1 MKRISEK
8 KLEAFTVGTF
18 AKRQL
23 SKKELEE
30 QKKKED
36 EAAAAH
42 AFKEF
47 VETFQEAPTPSSKV
61 WIKAGTYDAGSRRED
76 KSEKG
81 KLYKPG
87 SKLSEKNATD
97 KAEDYAKL
105 LASDLKKETGPLKKK
120 NQEKK
125 KSNLELFKEELR
137 QIQEEREERHKYK
150 HLAVSHAPTTQQPS
164 SSSTQHSSASR
175 KVGSFDTGDPN
186 TTNVYLGNLNPKI
199 SEQQLM
205 EIFGRYGPLASIKI
219 MWPRS
224 EEEKQRGSNCGF
236 VAYMSRRDAER
247 ALKLL
252 NGRYLMGYEMRLGWG
267 KTVPIMNT
275 PIFVPPALLELT
287 MPPPSSG
294 LPFNAQPP
302 PSEMC
307 NLPKKNYKEFESVE
321 EKENMEKLLHKSVVK
336 VFIPTEKSVLN
347 VIHRMIEFVIREGPM
362 FEALIMSR
370 EMDNPLFSFLFDNE
384 SPAHIYYR
392 WKLFSL
398 LQGDTPSEWR
408 EKEFRMFKG
417 GPIWRPPVA
426 NFYTQG
432 MPDELVVDPDAPVVH
447 KGALSNAQRDR
458 LEDLIRHLTPE
469 RSRIGD
475 AMIFCIEH
483 ADAADEICECIAES
497 LANASTLASKK
508 IGRLYLISDILHNC
522 TVKVAN
528 ASFFRKSVEK
538 QLVDIFESLH
548 SYYLTIE
555 SRLKAEGFK
564 TRVCNVI
571 RTWEEWT
578 IYPKEFLSQLRAI
591 FLGRQFVMQ
600 QPNTPPQVEEARSEE
615 ALDEDIDGAPLSGEE
630 KDDEDLDGVPLDG
643 AALLKG
649 VLKRVLPESAAQQRD
664 TPKHRDVEYSDE
676 IDGVPLDED
685 FDGIPLEQVQK
696 PGSSTK
702 TQAKVGG
709 FIPSKWETVDPQQV
723 EAQAITTSKWDTLD
737 PPDPP
742 KFFSSDDESDGG
754 NSQKYSDEK
763 RQKLRDIELKTMQY
777 QDELESGKRRLE
789 PGWTLQEQVEYYRKR
804 LLKKDAVVDIVDSP
818 LSYMHSK
825 SQRSESPESRHAQH
839 YSSSSRSSPSQ
850 RSSRKRSHSP
860 YSGSDSR
867 RRDYSP
873 EHGRRDYSA
882 ESSRS
887 AKSSKRNRSSS
898 PSESPK
904 RYSER
909 TSRSSRYESPTPSSS
924 SRSRKSQSPS
934 FYGSRTRHD
943 ERDMYAS
950 GNSSPSR
957 YRADK
962 HKHKYRN

>member
-1 MKRISEK
+1 RISEK

-18 AKRQL
+18 SKRQL

-47 VETFQEAPTPSSKV
+47 VETFQEAPTASSKV
-61 WIKAGTYDAGSRRED
+61 WVKAGTYDAGSRRED

-87 SKLSEKNATD
+87 SKLVEKTASEK
-97 KAEDYAKL
+97 AEEYAKL
-105 LASDLKKETGPLKKK
+105 LASDLKKDAPTLKKK

-150 HLAVSHAPTTQQPS
+150 HMAVANPPASQPQPQQQQQQQQAPS
-164 SSSTQHSSASR
+164 SSQQSSAAAR
-175 KVGSFDTGDPN
+175 DAGGSFDTGDPN
-186 TTNVYLGNLNPKI
+186 TTNLYLGNLSPKI

-224 EEEKQRGSNCGF
+224 EEEKQRGRNCGF
-236 VAYMSRRDAER
+236 VAYMSRKDAER
-247 ALKLL
+247 ALRTL
-252 NGRYLMGYEMRLGWG
+252 NGRYIMGYEMRLGWG

-275 PIFVPPALLELT
+275 PIFAPQALLELT
-287 MPPPSSG
+287 LPPPSSG

-302 PSEMC
+302 PSEA
-307 NLPKKNYKEFESVE
+307 NTLPKKNYKDYESIE
-321 EKENMEKLLHKSVVK
+321 EKENMERVLAKSVVK

-347 VIHRMIEFVIREGPM
+347 IIHRMIEFVIREGPM

-370 EMDNPLFSFLFDNE
+370 EMENPLFSFLFDNE

-392 WKLFSL
+392 WKLYSL

-408 EKEFRMFKG
+408 EQQFRMFKG
-417 GPIWRPPVA
+417 GPVWKPPVA

-497 LANASTLASKK
+497 LANSKTVASKK
-508 IGRLYLISDILHNC
+508 IARLYLVSDILHNC
-522 TVKVAN
+522 TVKVSN

-538 QLVDIFESLH
+538 QLLDIFESLH
-548 SYYLTIE
+548 TYYLAIE

-578 IYPKEFLSQLRAI
+578 IYPKEFLTQLRSV
-591 FLGRQFVMQ
+591 FLGRQFASQ
-600 QPNTPPQVEEARSEE
+600 INSPPQAEESRSEE
-615 ALDEDIDGAPLSGEE
+615 ALDEDIDGAPLSGDD

-643 AALLKG
+643 AALLKSA
-649 VLKRVLPESAAQQRD
+649 LKLVLPESASAAQQRG
-664 TPKHRDVEYSDE
+664 TPKQEQYHDE
-676 IDGVPLDED
+676 IDGVPCKRTIMHSWLCIFINELLLVDED
-685 FDGIPLEQVQK
+685 LDGVPMEQATK
-696 PGSSTK
+696 STDK
-702 TQAKVGG
+702 SQAKLPG

-742 KFFSSDDESDGG
+742 KFFSSEEESDDES
-754 NSQKYSDEK
+754 SQKYSDEK
-763 RQKLRDIELKTMQY
+763 RQKLREIEVKVMQY

-789 PGWTLQEQVEYYRKR
+789 SGWTLTEQVEYYRKR
-804 LLKKDAVVDIVDSP
+804 LLKQTSSPSESVDSP

-825 SQRSESPESRHAQH
+825 SRSLQRSESPDSKYPAGAH
-839 YSSSSRSSPSQ
+839 YGGSSRSSPSL
-850 RSSRKRSHSP
+850 RTSRKRSHSP
-860 YSGSDSR
+860 YSG
-867 RRDYSP
+867 
-873 EHGRRDYSA
+873 G

-887 AKSSKRNRSSS
+887 GRSGKRNRSRSQS
-898 PSESPK
+898 DSPK
-904 RYSER
+904 RYPER
-909 TSRSSRYESPTPSSS
+909 TARSSRRSPSPASSSYS
-924 SRSRKSQSPS
+924 SRSNRRASPS
-934 FYGSRTRHD
+934 PPRHRV
-943 ERDMYAS
+943 E
-950 GNSSPSR
+950 
-957 YRADK
+957 K
-962 HKHKYRN
+962 HKHKHRH

>member
-1 MKRISEK
+1 MKRISDK

-18 AKRQL
+18 SKRQL
-23 SKKELEE
+23 SKKEIEE

-47 VETFQEAPTPSSKV
+47 VETFQEAPTASSKV
-61 WIKAGTYDAGSRRED
+61 WVKAGTYDAGSRRED

-87 SKLSEKNATD
+87 SKLIEKSASER
-97 KAEDYAKL
+97 AEDYAKL
-105 LASDLKKETGPLKKK
+105 LASDLKKDPAPLKKK

-150 HLAVSHAPTTQQPS
+150 HMVVPSAPSSSSQQQQQQQTQQQQQQPS
-164 SSSTQHSSASR
+164 SSSSQQANSAR
-175 KVGSFDTGDPN
+175 DGGSFDTGDPN
-186 TTNVYLGNLNPKI
+186 TTNLYLGNLNPKI

-224 EEEKQRGSNCGF
+224 EEEKQRGRNCGF
-236 VAYMSRRDAER
+236 VAYMSRKDAER
-247 ALKLL
+247 ALRTL
-252 NGRYLMGYEMRLGWG
+252 NGRYIMGYEMRLGWG

-275 PIFVPPALLELT
+275 PIFAPQALLELT
-287 MPPPSSG
+287 LPPPPSG
-294 LPFNAQPP
+294 MPFNAQPP
-302 PSEMC
+302 PSEA
-307 NLPKKNYKEFESVE
+307 NTLPKKNYKDYDTIED
-321 EKENMEKLLHKSVVK
+321 KENMERILGKSVVK

-347 VIHRMIEFVIREGPM
+347 IIHRMIEFVIREGPM

-370 EMDNPLFSFLFDNE
+370 EMENPLFSFLFDNE

-392 WKLFSL
+392 WKLYSL

-408 EKEFRMFKG
+408 EQQFRMFKD
-417 GPIWRPPVA
+417 GPVWTPPIA

-469 RSRIGD
+469 RARIGD

-497 LANASTLASKK
+497 LANLKTPASKK
-508 IGRLYLISDILHNC
+508 IARLYLVSDILHNC
-522 TVKVAN
+522 TVKVSN

-538 QLVDIFESLH
+538 QLLDIFESLH
-548 SYYLTIE
+548 TYYLGIE

-578 IYPKEFLSQLRAI
+578 IYPKDFLSQLHAV
-591 FLGRQFVMQ
+591 FLGRTATSPVQAD
-600 QPNTPPQVEEARSEE
+600 ESRSEE

-643 AALLKG
+643 AALLKSA
-649 VLKRVLPESAAQQRD
+649 LKLALPDATAQQRD
-664 TPKHRDVEYSDE
+664 TPKREQYVEE
-676 IDGVPLDED
+676 IDGVPMDDDLDGVPMEH
-685 FDGIPLEQVQK
+685 VQK
-696 PGSSTK
+696 AADSKSHPK
-702 TQAKVGG
+702 MPG
-709 FIPSKWETVDPQQV
+709 FIPSKWETVDPTQI

-742 KFFSSDDESDGG
+742 KFFSSDEESDDD
-754 NSQKYSDEK
+754 NSQKYDDEK
-763 RQKLRDIELKTMQY
+763 RQKLREIELKVMQY

-789 PGWTLQEQVEYYRKR
+789 SGWTLPEQVEYHRKR
-804 LLKKDAVVDIVDSP
+804 LLKRNSPVGSVDSP
-818 LSYMHSK
+818 LSYMNTKSRS
-825 SQRSESPESRHAQH
+825 SQRSESPEGRHVLGGH
-839 YSSSSRSSPSQ
+839 YSSSSRSSPGL
-850 RSSRKRSHSP
+850 RTSRKRSHSP
-860 YSGSDSR
+860 FSGGES
-867 RRDYSP
+867 
-873 EHGRRDYSA
+873 
-882 ESSRS
+882 SSRS
-887 AKSSKRNRSSS
+887 SRSVKRNRSRSQS
-898 PSESPK
+898 DSPK
-904 RYSER
+904 RYSDATR
-909 TSRSSRYESPTPSSS
+909 PGGRLSSRRSPSPVPASGYS
-924 SRSRKSQSPS
+924 SRAARRGSVSPPA
-934 FYGSRTRHD
+934 RHRSD
-943 ERDMYAS
+943 
-950 GNSSPSR
+950 NN
-957 YRADK
+957 K
-962 HKHKYRN
+962 HKHKHRH

>member
-18 AKRQL
+18 SKRQL

-47 VETFQEAPTPSSKV
+47 VETFQETPTASSKV
-61 WIKAGTYDAGSRRED
+61 WVKAGTYDAGSRRED

-87 SKLSEKNATD
+87 SKLDKSASE

-105 LASDLKKETGPLKKK
+105 LASDLKKDPTPLKKK

-150 HLAVSHAPTTQQPS
+150 HMAVASAPVSQQQKPEPQAPS
-164 SSSTQHSSASR
+164 TSQQASNAR
-175 KVGSFDTGDPN
+175 DAGGSFDTGDPN
-186 TTNVYLGNLNPKI
+186 TTNLYLGNLNPKI

-224 EEEKQRGSNCGF
+224 EEEKQRGRNCGF
-236 VAYMSRRDAER
+236 VAYMSRKDAER
-247 ALKLL
+247 ALRTL
-252 NGRYLMGYEMRLGWG
+252 NGRYIMGYEMRLGWG

-275 PIFVPPALLELT
+275 PIFAPQALLELT
-287 MPPPSSG
+287 LPPPPSG

-302 PSEMC
+302 PSEA
-307 NLPKKNYKEFESVE
+307 NTLPKKNYKDYDSIED
-321 EKENMEKLLHKSVVK
+321 KENMERVLSKSIVK

-347 VIHRMIEFVIREGPM
+347 IIHRMIEFVIREGPM

-370 EMDNPLFSFLFDNE
+370 EIENPIFSFLFDNE

-408 EKEFRMFKG
+408 EQQFRMFKE
-417 GPIWRPPVA
+417 GPVWKPPVA

-458 LEDLIRHLTPE
+458 LEDLIRALTPE
-469 RSRIGD
+469 RARIGD

-497 LANASTLASKK
+497 LANPKTLASKK
-508 IGRLYLISDILHNC
+508 IARLYLVSDILHNC
-522 TVKVAN
+522 TVKVSN

-548 SYYLTIE
+548 TYYLAIE

-578 IYPKEFLSQLRAI
+578 IYPKDFLSQLHAI
-591 FLGRQFVMQ
+591 FLGRQFAVQ
-600 QPNTPPQVEEARSEE
+600 SNSPVQADESRSEE

-643 AALLKG
+643 AALLKSA
-649 VLKRVLPESAAQQRD
+649 LKLVLPESTVAMQQRD
-664 TPKHRDVEYSDE
+664 TPKREQYFDE

-685 FDGIPLEQVQK
+685 LDGVPMVQAQR
-696 PGSSTK
+696 STDSK
-702 TQAKVGG
+702 SQAKMPG

-742 KFFSSDDESDGG
+742 KFYSSDDDSDGDS
-754 NSQKYSDEK
+754 SQKFSDES
-763 RQKLRDIELKTMQY
+763 RQKLREIEVKVVQY

-789 PGWTLQEQVEYYRKR
+789 PGWTLSEQVAYYRKR
-804 LLKKDAVVDIVDSP
+804 LLKRHSPSDSVDSP

-825 SQRSESPESRHAQH
+825 SRSSQRSESPDTRHALSAH
-839 YSSSSRSSPSQ
+839 YSSSSRSSPSL
-850 RSSRKRSHSP
+850 RTSRKRSHSP
-860 YSGSDSR
+860 FSG
-867 RRDYSP
+867 
-873 EHGRRDYSA
+873 G

-887 AKSSKRNRSSS
+887 GKSTKRNRSRSQS
-898 PSESPK
+898 DSPK
-904 RYSER
+904 RHSERSGR
-909 TSRSSRYESPTPSSS
+909 TSRKSPSPTTSSYS
-924 SRSRKSQSPS
+924 SRSNRRSSVSP
-934 FYGSRTRHD
+934 GRHRS
-943 ERDMYAS
+943 E
-950 GNSSPSR
+950 
-957 YRADK
+957 K
-962 HKHKYRN
+962 HKHKHRH